1 MVDVLCIELW
11 QWLMSNEFTNTF
23 TVCNYKSHWDEQ
35 NPSIGKTTSQHN
47 CSPNILLKEREKE
60 RQFSG
65 CSCLSLR
72 HLMRVFACI
81 SSSLR
86 WNNQAAVT
94 EARSSSSLPLSPSLS
109 EQASREHLNAAS
121 FWRNTLERW
130 EKQRSKTILSAKA
143 EMTHHRIYKKPLFLC
158 SFIL

>member
-1 MVDVLCIELW
+1 
-11 QWLMSNEFTNTF
+11 MSNEFTNTF

-47 CSPNILLKEREKE
+47 CSPNILLKERK
-60 RQFSG
+60 RQFCE

-130 EKQRSKTILSAKA
+130 GEMRKA
-143 EMTHHRIYKKPLFLC
+143 EVKNNLISKSRNDTSQKI
-158 SFIL
+158 